1 MRWMLAILLRRHLP
15 GVAVL
20 STLVAAAGVA
30 VLPSYARTYQ
40 TDAARAAAVEM
51 AARNGA
57 SLVLYGRL
65 DPPGTAAAMYLWEMG
80 AFITIGVAVVAV
92 LMGVR
97 LTRGLE
103 SDGSVE
109 LARSAG
115 LPPRALVAASGIVA
129 LAAAGAVGAA
139 ATAGLLVHEGA
150 DGVTAAGAIAWGGV
164 VGTTFLLM
172 TAISALGAQFV
183 ATVGAARGAGMVVL
197 GLAFLARAAGDTA
210 AGGSANSPT
219 GSSPDLRGRLATLSP
234 LGLRGEV
241 TPFGTPDWSHLL
253 AAFGVAL
260 VIGAAASWIWTR
272 RELGAAISPA
282 ARHTGA
288 FRPQRRLRVRGPV
301 GFLARTSLGVTLG
314 WTIGVA
320 ALTGFFVG
328 MGGDVVASARAGRL
342 EGGLLEAQLGHGDP
356 AASYLAYVGTIVG
369 IITAGYAVLHV
380 AGHAAAERAGTLAV
394 LRSTGR
400 RPSRPLLAYAVTAAS
415 AAAGVLL
422 ASGGVAAL
430 VAPAILPGDAVAG
443 AAWHQVIGQWPGVA
457 ALAGVTAAA
466 VGVGP
471 RWSPVAWLAAGLSA
485 GLVLLG
491 SLLHAPG
498 WLIDLAAFGHV
509 PPSGFVAAQGVLV
522 LFAAACAV
530 AGAAAVTRRDL
541 ATEGG

>member
-15 GVAVL
+15 GIAVL
-20 STLVAAAGVA
+20 SALVAAAGA
-30 VLPSYARTYQ
+30 TVLPSYARTYQ

-65 DPPGTAAAMYLWEMG
+65 EPPGTAAAMYLWEMG
-80 AFITIGVAVVAV
+80 AFITIGVAVAAV

-97 LTRGLE
+97 LTRGVE
-103 SDGSVE
+103 SDGTAE
-109 LARSAG
+109 LARAAG
-115 LPPRALVAASGIVA
+115 LPPRALVVASGVVA
-129 LAAAGAVGAA
+129 LGAAGAVGAA
-139 ATAGLLVHEGA
+139 ATAGMLVHQGA
-150 DGVTAAGAIAWGGV
+150 DGVTTAGAIAWGGV

-172 TAISALGAQFV
+172 AALSALGAQCV

-197 GLAFLARAAGDTA
+197 GLAFLARAAGDTS
-210 AGGSANSPT
+210 GGISPGAS
-219 GSSPDLRGRLATLSP
+219 GSSADPRGRLATLSP
-234 LGLRGEV
+234 LGLRGDV

-253 AAFGVAL
+253 AALGAAL
-260 VIGAAASWIWTR
+260 VIGAAAGWIWTR
-272 RELGAAISPA
+272 RELGAALISPA
-282 ARHTGA
+282 GRHTGA
-288 FRPQRRLRVRGPV
+288 FRLRRRLRVRGPV
-301 GFLARTSLGVTLG
+301 GFLARTSLGVTLA

-356 AASYLAYVGTIVG
+356 ATSYLAYVGTIVG

-400 RPSRPLLAYAVTAAS
+400 RPSRPLLAYAVTAAG
-415 AAAGVLL
+415 AAVCVLL

-430 VAPAILPGDAVAG
+430 VAPAVLPGDGIAD

-471 RWSPVAWLAAGLSA
+471 RWSPVAWLAAGMSA

-491 SLLHAPG
+491 SLLHTPG

-509 PPSGFVAAQGVLV
+509 PSSGFVAAQGVLV
-522 LFAAACAV
+522 VFAAACAV
-530 AGAAAVTRRDL
+530 GGAVAVTRRDL
-541 ATEGG
+541 AAGGG